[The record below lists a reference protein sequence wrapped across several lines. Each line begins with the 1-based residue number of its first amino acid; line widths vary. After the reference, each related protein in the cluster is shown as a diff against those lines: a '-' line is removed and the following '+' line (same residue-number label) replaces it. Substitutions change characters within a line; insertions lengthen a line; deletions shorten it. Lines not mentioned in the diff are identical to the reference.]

1 MSPFWL
7 GVARLMVA
15 EGGFSPVSPFSSL
28 NLDGAW
34 MWDSHRKKMD
44 SEEGTER
51 VLAKKD

>member
-15 EGGFSPVSPFSSL
+15 EGGFSPVSPFSL
-28 NLDGAW
+28 NLDGAR
-34 MWDSHRKKMD
+34 MWDGPRRDMD
-44 SEEGTER
+44 SEEGTEW